1 MRKYYRAAALLHD
14 AFRKPHRQK
23 VSLKPKNK
31 AKTSRFLSTLR
42 FLFGGG
48 RWIRTTEVRDNRFT
62 VCPLWPLGNSPVFY
76 YIFQSKKA
84 LNGAGEGNR
93 TPNLLITNQLLCQLS
108 YTSISAVLYHAA
120 LRFFLPSVLRRMIL
134 YHFAV
139 LLSIPFCD
147 FFRTFEKSFYA
158 PDFLYFRFIESVPER
173 MCFALSRDFCLI

>member
-1 MRKYYRAAALLHD
+1 MKLRKT
-14 AFRKPHRQK
+14 AFGQQK
-23 VSLKPKNK
+23 SPIKSGFLPS
-31 AKTSRFLSTLR
+31 TSFSYP
-42 FLFGGG
+42 FDGGG

-120 LRFFLPSVLRRMIL
+120 LRFFLPSALRRMIL

>member
-1 MRKYYRAAALLHD
+1 M
-14 AFRKPHRQK
+14 
-23 VSLKPKNK
+23 SI
-31 AKTSRFLSTLR
+31 
-42 FLFGGG
+42 FGGE

-76 YIFQSKKA
+76 CIFQSKKA

-93 TPNLLITNQLLCQLS
+93 APNLLITNQLLCQLS

-120 LRFFLPSVLRRMIL
+120 LRFFLPSALRRMIL

-147 FFRTFEKSFYA
+147 FFRTFEKNFFAAALTQLLYYFNVSKDMAISISEGKFNFYSTDFVKYNNTSFLVMSEKA
-158 PDFLYFRFIESVPER
+158 
-173 MCFALSRDFCLI
+173 

>member
-1 MRKYYRAAALLHD
+1 MVNNLRQSCLRKTA
-14 AFRKPHRQK
+14 RKKAPHQK
-23 VSLKPKNK
+23 CFS
-31 AKTSRFLSTLR
+31 
-42 FLFGGG
+42 GGG

-76 YIFQSKKA
+76 CIFQSKKA

-120 LRFFLPSVLRRMIL
+120 LRFFLPSALRRMIL

-147 FFRTFEKSFYA
+147 FFRTFEKNFIRRRFDAA
-158 PDFLYFRFIESVPER
+158 PLLFLCFLKAVP
-173 MCFALSRDFCLI
+173 CLLPKNPR